1 MSNGRE
7 PFGFIIVLVRQMQI
21 GTLKWMAA
29 PPAPHYLKKDR
40 YNL

>member
-1 MSNGRE
+1 MSHGRE

-21 GTLKWMAA
+21 GTLKGVTA